1 MAGAHVGRVTSQ
13 RMYNAA
19 PAVAAAW
26 RELFAR
32 LFTECGVEVEFLEHG
47 FPMPIDDLW
56 RRPGLY
62 GAFMCGWPFARAD
75 RGMQA
80 VAAPIPSPRAY
91 AGAPRYR
98 SEFLVRASNGFKV
111 IEDTFARRIGWMA
124 LDSQSGYNA
133 PRHHL
138 SSYAAVRGAP
148 LYAESKGPFVT
159 PIKTL
164 EALRSGEV
172 DVVALDAY
180 FLDLLRRHAP
190 ERMQDVATVA
200 ETRWTP
206 IPLVVAAPDV
216 DGAQVEILRARLLEV
231 GDRPEFASLLETLLL
246 RGFAAPALEDYSVM
260 ERMAEE
266 ALQRGYGEIT

>member
-1 MAGAHVGRVTSQ
+1 MNRVTST

-19 PAVAAAW
+19 PTVAAAW
-26 RELFAR
+26 RELFGRVFA
-32 LFTECGVEVEFLEHG
+32 ECGVAVEFLEHG
-47 FPMPIDDLW
+47 FPTPIDDLW

-62 GAFMCGWPFARAD
+62 GAFMCGWPFTRAE
-75 RGMQA
+75 RPMQA
-80 VAAPIPSPRAY
+80 VAAPVPSPDRY
-91 AGAPRYR
+91 GGAPRYR
-98 SEFLVRASNGFKV
+98 SEFLVRTRDGARAL
-111 IEDTFARRIGWMA
+111 EDTFGKRIGWMA
-124 LDSQSGYNA
+124 RDSQSGFNA

-148 LYAESKGPFVT
+148 LFAESKGPFVT
-159 PIKTL
+159 PLKTL

-190 ERMQDVATVA
+190 ERMEGVATVA
-200 ETRWTP
+200 QTRWTP

-216 DGAQVEILRARLLEV
+216 EPGQVELLRARLLEV
-231 GDRPEFASLLETLLL
+231 GDRSDLAPLLEALLL
-246 RGFAAPALEDYSVM
+246 RGFAPPVLHEYAVL

-266 ALQRGYGEIT
+266 AAQRGYEEIT